1 MVVRSFGDL
10 GDVVVVGPSGNVVA
24 RLRGRN
30 VIKLATGYTVKRV
43 PRAGRVSGLGED
55 LFGVGRG
62 SMMPGA
68 EAATSEAESAD
79 MFGVGRGSMMP
90 GAEAAT
96 SEAESADMFGVG
108 EESDL
113 F

>member
-10 GDVVVVGPSGNVVA
+10 GDIVVMGPSGVVA

-30 VIKLATGYTVKRV
+30 VIKLAPGYSVKRV
-43 PRAGRVSGLGED
+43 PRAAAVSGLGED

-68 EAATSEAESAD
+68 EAATSESESAD
-79 MFGVGRGSMMP
+79 IFGVGRGSMMP
-90 GAEAAT
+90 GAEAAA
-96 SEAESADMFGVG
+96 SESESADMFGVG

>member
-30 VIKLATGYTVKRV
+30 VIKIAPGYSVKRV

-55 LFGVGRG
+55 LFGTGQ
-62 SMMPGA
+62 MMPGS
-68 EAATSEAESAD
+68 EGAASESAD

-90 GAEAAT
+90 GAEAAA